1 MAGRRPLEGIRVTD
15 FTWIGAGSFATK
27 MLADAGADV
36 IKIESSERLDSLR
49 VAPPFKDKIKGVNR
63 SGYFSDRNTS
73 KRSFA
78 LNLKNPRSRDIV
90 LKLVEKSDV
99 VANNFTPGV
108 MERLGLDYASIREV
122 KPDIVYL
129 SMSMQGST
137 GPHSRYLGYGLTIG
151 ALSGLHHLSGL
162 PDRLPAG
169 TGTNYPDHMPNPCH
183 AVFAVLA
190 ALRHRRRTGEGQYID
205 IAQTEPTIALLAPAV
220 LDYTV
225 NGRVATR
232 SGNDRPGVAP
242 HGVYPVAG
250 SDRWIAIAVTDDRQW
265 AALVNVLGQPDWARS
280 DRWSTA
286 ADRYRDRSD
295 LDRLLG
301 QETARRDGE
310 ELMSAL
316 QSAGVPA
323 GLVRDAADLIDRDPQ
338 LAHRGHWVKLNHAEM
353 GETIYNAPPY
363 RFSKS
368 RVELRTPAPL
378 LGEHTREVLQELL
391 GIGAEEGEALIR
403 EGVLV

>member
-1 MAGRRPLEGIRVTD
+1 
-15 FTWIGAGSFATK
+15 
-27 MLADAGADV
+27 
-36 IKIESSERLDSLR
+36 
-49 VAPPFKDKIKGVNR
+49 
-63 SGYFSDRNTS
+63 
-73 KRSFA
+73 
-78 LNLKNPRSRDIV
+78 
-90 LKLVEKSDV
+90 
-99 VANNFTPGV
+99 
-108 MERLGLDYASIREV
+108 
-122 KPDIVYL
+122 
-129 SMSMQGST
+129 
-137 GPHSRYLGYGLTIG
+137 
-151 ALSGLHHLSGL
+151 
-162 PDRLPAG
+162 
-169 TGTNYPDHMPNPCH
+169 
-183 AVFAVLA
+183 
-190 ALRHRRRTGEGQYID
+190 
-205 IAQTEPTIALLAPAV
+205 
-220 LDYTV
+220 
-225 NGRVATR
+225 
-232 SGNDRPGVAP
+232 
-242 HGVYPVAG
+242 
-250 SDRWIAIAVTDDRQW
+250 
-265 AALVNVLGQPDWARS
+265 NVLGQPDWARS